1 MGDRVQ
7 GGCWCMQCTLERG
20 VHGTAPSHDSRPAL
34 LEVILPLRLRGLLF
48 HPVRPPCHLRWSH
61 GCDHTID
68 PSLVL
73 ITHHQNYERCQDG
86 VTEKGPCAWCLS
98 AWLDTD
104 TRKTIQN
111 VVFRGCLGLR
121 EHPDVFISP
130 REKKICD
137 IISKTELAWTHQMI
151 MKKQCYIS
159 DGLIAALSLALAPPS
174 TLRIPSL
181 AFPNLFE
188 VSGSPGLR
196 KVTQST
202 EVQEDKAVTL
212 CPQPWCI
219 SKQKG
224 KQKKRS

>member
-1 MGDRVQ
+1 MFPFH
-7 GGCWCMQCTLERG
+7 LE
-20 VHGTAPSHDSRPAL
+20 
-34 LEVILPLRLRGLLF
+34 
-48 HPVRPPCHLRWSH
+48 
-61 GCDHTID
+61 
-68 PSLVL
+68 
-73 ITHHQNYERCQDG
+73 
-86 VTEKGPCAWCLS
+86 K
-98 AWLDTD
+98 
-104 TRKTIQN
+104 
-111 VVFRGCLGLR
+111 
-121 EHPDVFISP
+121 
-130 REKKICD
+130 KKICD

-224 KQKKRS
+224 KQKKKILTLVQIQSKCFSFFLCFSFEVQFCVFHCFIFILCFYLCPSCFQQGSEVLKTLQKVCSVDISYRDWSRKYDLWTSTPLMHYH